1 MKHPCADLAGSLLCL
16 AACCALLTSCGNAAS
31 APTADFVRVE
41 EGRFLLGDAPCY
53 FVGTNFWYGP
63 ILGSEGPG
71 GDRARLERE
80 LDTLAAC
87 GQRNLRVLVGAEGHA

>member
-1 MKHPCADLAGSLLCL
+1 MKHPCTDLAGSLLCL

-41 EGRFLLGDAPCY
+41 EGRFLLGDEPCY

-63 ILGSEGPG
+63 VLGSERPRRGPAP
-71 GDRARLERE
+71 RRRY
-80 LDTLAAC
+80 
-87 GQRNLRVLVGAEGHA
+87 RS